1 MRGLRI
7 GVPAN
12 FFFDGA
18 DSEVRTAFDAAMK
31 VLESRGAKAVRLE
44 IPHMDAVNTYASIMS
59 RVEGATIHAQWM
71 RERPEDYSVHLSGR
85 LYAGYAIP
93 AVHYVEALSR
103 RGPILRALGSE
114 VFGKVDVFATP
125 TIRMKVPTLA
135 ATDIDAG
142 ARGAIEA
149 SGAISANTRAINY
162 MGLPSVSVPCG
173 FDSKGLPI
181 GFQIQGR
188 PFAEARV
195 LKVADAYQ
203 RDTDWHERVPVLAAV

>member
-1 MRGLRI
+1 MARPCASRAPNLQQSI
-7 GVPAN
+7 
-12 FFFDGA
+12 D
-18 DSEVRTAFDAAMK
+18 
-31 VLESRGAKAVRLE
+31 RGAKTVRLE

-59 RVEGATIHAQWM
+59 RVEGATVHAQWM
-71 RERPEDYSVHLSGR
+71 RERPEDYSVHLGAR

-103 RGPILRALGSE
+103 LGPILRALGSE

-142 ARGAIEA
+142 APGAIEA
-149 SGAISANTRAINY
+149 FGAISTNTRAINY

-181 GFQIQGR
+181 GFQIRPPVHRGEGPQGR
-188 PFAEARV
+188 
-195 LKVADAYQ
+195 DAYQ
-203 RDTDWHERVPVLAAV
+203 RDADWHEQVPVPYH

>member
-1 MRGLRI
+1 
-7 GVPAN
+7 
-12 FFFDGA
+12 
-18 DSEVRTAFDAAMK
+18 
-31 VLESRGAKAVRLE
+31 
-44 IPHMDAVNTYASIMS
+44 
-59 RVEGATIHAQWM
+59 
-71 RERPEDYSVHLSGR
+71 
-85 LYAGYAIP
+85 
-93 AVHYVEALSR
+93 
-103 RGPILRALGSE
+103 
-114 VFGKVDVFATP
+114 
-125 TIRMKVPTLA
+125 MKVPTLA

-142 ARGAIEA
+142 APGAIEA
-149 SGAISANTRAINY
+149 SGANTRAINY